1 LEAELRAYEKLSS
14 IEIMVVTVSSLGER
28 TVADYGNDLFT
39 AWGIGKKGM
48 DNGVLILLAPTEKK
62 WVIRTGYGVEGYLTD
77 AQASQIGRDAAKSHK
92 GNYPVII
99 QTMVANIK
107 ATLGD
112 FTQEQ
117 RQEYA
122 QQKQIAK
129 QKTDEEIKNF
139 MIWSLVLFGVLCI
152 IIIPIALRARRKRLV
167 QEKEEVRNIEKY
179 RAEHPYVHHSSPL
192 FPIVPPPERHYESES
207 RRRVSEDD
215 EPTFRHSVSDNDES
229 SRNSSNDDS
238 SFEPGG
244 GDTGGGGADG
254 DL

>member
-77 AQASQIGRDAAKSHK
+77 AQASQIGREAVKSHK
-92 GNYPVII
+92 GNYPAII
-99 QTMVANIK
+99 QVIVANIK
-107 ATLGD
+107 STLGN

-117 RQEYA
+117 RNEYA
-122 QQKQIAK
+122 QQKQIAR
-129 QKTDEEIKNF
+129 QKADEEIENF

-152 IIIPIALRARRKRLV
+152 IIIPIALQARRKRLA
-167 QEKEEVRNIEKY
+167 QEKEEIRNIKKY

-192 FPIVPPPERHYESES
+192 LPIVPPPERHYESTS
-207 RRRVSEDD
+207 QKHVSEDD

-229 SRNSSNDDS
+229 SRSNNDDS

-244 GDTGGGGADG
+244 GGTAGGGADG